1 MEYLE
6 VEHLKAQYN
15 KYKINISQGFDH
27 LRDDTFFVTLTIG
40 TKSWDILI
48 DDEFGDFAKH
58 NAVFDWFMVL
68 YALETYEECEDILE
82 WSNYYGLEPDNL
94 IEHYKTLASS
104 YREIE
109 AIIGPIDPL
118 ISSFNYT
125 LRTGVV
131 SALETIN
138 T

>member
-6 VEHLKAQYN
+6 VEHLKAQYK
-15 KYKINISQGFDH
+15 KYNIKISQGFGE
-27 LRDDTFFVTLTIG
+27 LREDTFFVTLTIG
-40 TKSWDILI
+40 SKSWDILI
-48 DDEFGDFAKH
+48 DDEFKDFGKH

-68 YALETYEECEDILE
+68 YALETYEECEDMLE
-82 WSNYYGLEPDNL
+82 WSNYYGLEPNNL
-94 IEHYKTLASS
+94 IDYYKNLATT

-109 AIIGPIDPL
+109 GIIGPIDPL

-131 SALETIN
+131 DALETIKN
-138 T
+138 